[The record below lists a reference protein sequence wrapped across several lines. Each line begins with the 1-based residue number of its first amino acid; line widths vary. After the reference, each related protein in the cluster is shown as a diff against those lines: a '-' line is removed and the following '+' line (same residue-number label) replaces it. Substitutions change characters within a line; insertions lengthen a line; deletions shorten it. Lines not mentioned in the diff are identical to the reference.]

1 MAFRGDFQPT
11 ERAYVHPLQVLP
23 SDIDELG
30 HANNVVWLRWVNEA
44 ALAHSE
50 SLGYG
55 PAGLVALSVLWIV
68 RRHDIEYLLP
78 AFVDDQL
85 EAVTWA
91 HSLSGASSV
100 RHTLIKREGRVAAR
114 AETTWVTIDAKTHKP
129 IRVPKPLLTA
139 YGF

>member
-11 ERAYVHPLQVLP
+11 ERAYVHRLQVQP

-30 HANNVVWLRWVNEA
+30 HANNVSWLHWVNEA

-50 SLGYG
+50 SLGFG
-55 PAGLVALSVLWIV
+55 PTGLVALSVLWIV

-78 AFVDDQL
+78 AFAGDQL

-91 HSLSGASSV
+91 HTLRGASSV

-114 AETTWVTIDAKTHKP
+114 AETTWVTIDSKTHKP
-129 IRVPKPLLTA
+129 VRVPQQLLSA